1 MQKTFILFL
10 LLSGVCQN
18 LWADPITVTG
28 KLERVTVYRRGAKLS
43 GTATATTTA
52 DAQEIVISGLTTRA
66 RAASLRVTVRN
77 PAIQLLTATYRVGYL
92 PELANQARVKVLRDS
107 VRLLDEQTRALQD
120 RIDVYRLEEKT
131 TIALAENKTG
141 GERGA
146 TIEEITKVG
155 EFYQKRLNEIK
166 IAVKKIQKEQVALN
180 AVYTKTNTL
189 LQYLKPK
196 QEKAVGEIVLTIK
209 NGTAA
214 SSDIDFSL
222 MTDEAFWLPMYDI
235 RANDQ
240 KAAMQITSRATLY
253 QATAQDWKNVKIR
266 LSSGNPNANND
277 LPKLASRSLDI
288 YKPTQDMLK
297 DEDGDGVPDR
307 LDRESNTPKDC
318 PVDARGEALDSD
330 GDGIKDCLDREPYT
344 APGYPVDA
352 YGVATPVQTGI
363 NYAISYHNETRDE
376 VDETQ
381 LSLWR
386 GQDALRTFMPSP
398 PPIGNNTMSQ
408 EVELEGAQDVPSN
421 GLSHIFVLKQ
431 FPVAAFYTYY
441 SVPSV
446 ETATFLVAKI
456 PNFSQY
462 NLTEGNA
469 NLFVG
474 ETYIGNSILKP
485 NNVVDTLELSFGRD
499 ERVSISHKKL
509 VDFEENRVFSSLKR
523 EKAGYEITIR
533 NQKTEAINLNIIDNI
548 PVAKNK
554 DVEIE
559 KDDIS
564 GATYDNTDGKLTWQI
579 VLKAG
584 ETRKLR
590 VTYTI
595 KYPKA
600 NGLIKE

>member
-1 MQKTFILFL
+1 MKKTFFLCL
-10 LLSGVCQN
+10 LLSSLCQS

-28 KLERVTVYRRGAKLS
+28 KLARVTVYRRGAKLS
-43 GTATATTTA
+43 GTAAATTTA

-66 RAASLRVTVRN
+66 RAASLRVTLRN
-77 PAIQLLTATYRVGYL
+77 PAIQLLTATYRIGYL

-120 RIDVYRLEEKT
+120 RVDVYRLEEKT
-131 TIALAENKTG
+131 TITLAENKTG
-141 GERGA
+141 GDRGA

-166 IAVKKIQKEQVALN
+166 IAVKKIQKEQAALN
-180 AVYTKTNTL
+180 AIYTKTNTL

-209 NGTAA
+209 NGAAA

-253 QATAQDWKNVKIR
+253 QATGQDWKNVKIR

-277 LPKLASRSLDI
+277 LPKLTSRSLDI
-288 YKPTQDMLK
+288 YKIPTVAMLK
-297 DEDGDGVPDR
+297 DTDGDGVPDMM
-307 LDRESNTPKDC
+307 DK
-318 PVDARGEALDSD
+318 
-330 GDGIKDCLDREPYT
+330 EPYT
-344 APGYPVDA
+344 APGYPVDPNGIATRLVTSIDNSIA
-352 YGVATPVQTGI
+352 Y
-363 NYAISYHNETRDE
+363 NNETRDE
-376 VDETQ
+376 VDEAQ

-386 GQDALRTFMPSP
+386 GQDALRTYMPSP
-398 PPIGNNTMSQ
+398 PPLGDNTMSQ
-408 EVELEGAQDVPSN
+408 EVELEGEQDVPSN

-456 PNFSQY
+456 PSFSQY

-474 ETYIGNSILKP
+474 ETYIGNSILRP

-499 ERVSISHKKL
+499 ERVSISRKKL
-509 VDFEENRVFSSLKR
+509 LDFEENRVFSSVKR
-523 EKAGYEITIR
+523 EKAGYEIIIR
-533 NQKTEAINLNIIDNI
+533 NQKTEAIDLNILDNI

-559 KDDIS
+559 KEDIS
-564 GATYDNTDGKLTWQI
+564 GATYDSTDGKLTWNI
-579 VLKAG
+579 TLKAG

>member
-1 MQKTFILFL
+1 MKKTFFLCL
-10 LLSGVCQN
+10 LLSSVCQN

-28 KLERVTVYRRGAKLS
+28 KLARVTVYRRGAKLS
-43 GTATATTTA
+43 GTAAATTTA

-66 RAASLRVTVRN
+66 RAASLRVTLRN
-77 PAIQLLTATYRVGYL
+77 PAIQLLTATYRIGYL

-120 RIDVYRLEEKT
+120 RVDVYRLEEKT
-131 TIALAENKTG
+131 TITLAENKTG
-141 GERGA
+141 GDRGA

-166 IAVKKIQKEQVALN
+166 IAVKKIQKEQAALN
-180 AVYTKTNTL
+180 AIYTKTNTL

-209 NGTAA
+209 NGAAA

-253 QATAQDWKNVKIR
+253 QATGQDWKNVKIR

-277 LPKLASRSLDI
+277 LPKLTSRSLDI
-288 YKPTQDMLK
+288 YKIPTVAMLK
-297 DEDGDGVPDR
+297 DTDGDGVPDMM
-307 LDRESNTPKDC
+307 DK
-318 PVDARGEALDSD
+318 
-330 GDGIKDCLDREPYT
+330 EPYT
-344 APGYPVDA
+344 APGYPVDPNGIATRLVTSIDNSIA
-352 YGVATPVQTGI
+352 Y
-363 NYAISYHNETRDE
+363 NNETRDE
-376 VDETQ
+376 VDEAQ

-386 GQDALRTFMPSP
+386 GQDALRTYMPSP
-398 PPIGNNTMSQ
+398 PPLGDNTMSQ
-408 EVELEGAQDVPSN
+408 EVELEGEQDVPSN

-456 PNFSQY
+456 PSFSQY

-474 ETYIGNSILKP
+474 ETYIGNSILRP

-499 ERVSISHKKL
+499 ERVSISRKKL
-509 VDFEENRVFSSLKR
+509 LDFEENRVFSSVKR
-523 EKAGYEITIR
+523 EKAGYEIIIR
-533 NQKTEAINLNIIDNI
+533 NQKTEAIDLNILDNI

-559 KDDIS
+559 KEDIS
-564 GATYDNTDGKLTWQI
+564 GATYDSTDGKLTWNI
-579 VLKAG
+579 TLKAG